1 MKIILELDYEGK
13 LKEDDMIVYRDN
25 KWKVIPKD
33 FILSELMANDKQLQV
48 QIDLLNQKLKETKEQ
63 VNKKLEEYHDVL
75 QVLTKGE

>member
-13 LKEDDMIVYRDN
+13 LKEDDMIVYRDK